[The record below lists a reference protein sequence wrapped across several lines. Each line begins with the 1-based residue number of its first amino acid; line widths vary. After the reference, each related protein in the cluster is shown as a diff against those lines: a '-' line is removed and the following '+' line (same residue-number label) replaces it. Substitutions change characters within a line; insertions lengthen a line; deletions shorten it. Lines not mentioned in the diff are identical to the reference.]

1 MADDAQNIQ
10 PQGIQQPAQ
19 PIEKPVREFI
29 QVDTSTNAYMEK
41 GDIRYPYKLYKF
53 INQSQ

>member
-1 MADDAQNIQ
+1 MADNAQNIQ

-19 PIEKPVREFI
+19 PIEKPVRVFI

-41 GDIRYPYKLYKF
+41 GDKSLPLPSKVLKD
-53 INQSQ
+53 S